1 MASTLSK
8 LKPKKKAA
16 KKYQVPLTRSAL
28 AQMKAEAKRRAE
40 KEHPIWLRY
49 EALRLELDD
58 SEKEYLHV
66 WYPWTR

>member
-1 MASTLSK
+1 MVTTLSK
-8 LKPKKKAA
+8 PKPTKRTV
-16 KKYQVPLTRSAL
+16 KKYQVPLTRGAL
-28 AQMKAEAKRRAE
+28 AQMKAEAQRRAE

-66 WYPWTR
+66 WYP

>member
-1 MASTLSK
+1 
-8 LKPKKKAA
+8 
-16 KKYQVPLTRSAL
+16 
-28 AQMKAEAKRRAE
+28 MKAEAKRRAE

-66 WYPWTR
+66 WYP

>member
-16 KKYQVPLTRSAL
+16 KKYQAPLTRRAL
-28 AQMKAEAKRRAE
+28 AQMKAEAQRRAQV
-40 KEHPIWLRY
+40 EHAVWLRY

-66 WYPWTR
+66 WYP

>member
-16 KKYQVPLTRSAL
+16 KKYQVPLTRSTL
-28 AQMKAEAKRRAE
+28 AQMKAKAQRRAQV
-40 KEHPIWLRY
+40 EHAVWLRY
-49 EALRLELDD
+49 EALRQELDGR
-58 SEKEYLHV
+58 EEEHFHE

>member
-28 AQMKAEAKRRAE
+28 AQRRAE

-66 WYPWTR
+66 WYP

>member
-16 KKYQVPLTRSAL
+16 KKYQAPLTRRAL
-28 AQMKAEAKRRAE
+28 AQMKAEAQRRAQV
-40 KEHPIWLRY
+40 EHAVWLRY
-49 EALRLELDD
+49 EALRQELDD

-66 WYPWTR
+66 WYP

>member
-16 KKYQVPLTRSAL
+16 KKYQVPLTRSVL
-28 AQMKAEAKRRAE
+28 AQMKAKAQRRAQV
-40 KEHPIWLRY
+40 EHAVWLRY
-49 EALRLELDD
+49 EALRQELDD

-66 WYPWTR
+66 WWP